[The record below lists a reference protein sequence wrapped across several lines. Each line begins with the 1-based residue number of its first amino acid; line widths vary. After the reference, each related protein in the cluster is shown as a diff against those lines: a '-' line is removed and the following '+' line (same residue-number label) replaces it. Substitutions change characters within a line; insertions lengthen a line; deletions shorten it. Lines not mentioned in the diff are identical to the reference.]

1 MSNNVLPV
9 IEHATVTLNERN
21 RVVVQMHE
29 GWVFYR
35 LDIFPEGTP
44 PEDIAYS
51 RYGVFSLEYDYSNF
65 VVVAESDVPANQI
78 YGDTPT
84 PPTETE

>member
-1 MSNNVLPV
+1 MNNNVLPV

-21 RVVVQMHE
+21 RVVVQMDE

-35 LDIFPEGTP
+35 LDMFPEGTP
-44 PEDIAYS
+44 PERIAYS

-65 VVVAESDVPANQI
+65 VVVSESDVPADRI
-78 YGDTPT
+78 FGGTT
-84 PPTETE
+84 PPTETA